1 MRITR
6 REASVMFF
14 TNIIIG
20 IVSIIGY
27 VLNFWNVIKLKPQV
41 PLTGPIMDVVNAAS
55 VEWVISVVG
64 LIIPPIGVLTG
75 YLI

>member
-1 MRITR
+1 MQITKR
-6 REASVMFF
+6 RAKIMFSM
-14 TNIIIG
+14 NIVFA

-27 VLNFWNVIKLKPQV
+27 GLNFWNVIKLKPQV

>member
-55 VEWVISVVG
+55 VEWAISVVG

>member
-1 MRITR
+1 MRLTHR
-6 REASVMFF
+6 RAKMLFSINIAIAIISVVGYGL
-14 TNIIIG
+14 NI
-20 IVSIIGY
+20 
-27 VLNFWNVIKLKPQV
+27 WNVIKLKPQV
-41 PLTGPIMDVVNAAS
+41 PLTGPIMDIVNAAS

>member
-27 VLNFWNVIKLKPQV
+27 GLNIWNVIKLKPQV

-55 VEWVISVVG
+55 VEWAISVVG